1 MTRRGEDK
9 LTIFVDA
16 LVATGVVELT
26 GTLEVDETLA
36 REVMRTVAHRICSQ
50 FQRTYIYVPVDLQ
63 YELSQRDRDI
73 WEKYGTDS
81 STARKFSAARMA
93 ELSQEYGLTTV
104 QLYCI
109 VRLMRERERVERSRE
124 YAERQCVLPGLEAA
138 TTDKEAA

>member
-9 LTIFVDA
+9 LSIFVDA
-16 LVATGVVELT
+16 LVATGTQELT
-26 GTLEVDETLA
+26 GTLEVEETLA

-63 YELSQRDRDI
+63 YELSHRDRDI
-73 WEKYGTDS
+73 WAKYGTDS
-81 STARKFSAARMA
+81 ATARKFSAARMA

-109 VRLMRERERVERSRE
+109 VRLMRERERAERARE
-124 YAERQCVLPGLEAA
+124 IAERQGVIPGLEPANQ
-138 TTDKEAA
+138 KEAA